1 MRQGLLRDAL
11 TRLGEK
17 WTPGLICELAEG
29 PRRYGELRR
38 ELGIAPKVLTST
50 LRNLERDGFVSR
62 LQSPSI
68 PLQVSYELTRLGR
81 SFHELLLNIEG
92 WAANNAGI
100 ADVARG
106 ASSVDR
112 FSTRAPVDR
121 DACDGDGRNR
131 LDAWPTHLCIAVRD
145 VETAAAVFSS
155 LFGVAGVP
163 SASGTVV
170 GPGDC
175 RGDIKQCAFPMSNFC
190 IELIQ
195 PVNGST
201 PFRDFLRRF
210 GQGFHHIGM
219 RVRGSLEQ
227 EMRLLTQRGGRRI
240 LGGMDARYALFDFSR
255 QLGSTVEIIAPDMDR
270 RSTLPPRFHSP
281 DALAHSSLGH
291 IGILVRDIRHA
302 TEEYARV
309 LGVTASAVRTATPV
323 FPGSAEVDSK
333 ACARYVTVRY
343 GGIAIMLIEPVGSSP
358 WREFVDQHGNAI
370 QHVSFNV
377 NDRLDEIIRLFEQ
390 WGGRRVLGRPG
401 VHYAHFDF
409 TSELGLVIGLTG
421 RSLLAGHVASG

>member
-17 WTPGLICELAEG
+17 WTPGLVYELAAG

-38 ELGIAPKVLTST
+38 ELGIAPKVLTSA
-50 LRNLERDGFVSR
+50 LRSLERDGFVVR

-81 SFHELLLNIEG
+81 SFHELLQDIES
-92 WAANNAGI
+92 WAARNATN
-100 ADVARG
+100 ADVARAASG
-106 ASSVDR
+106 ADR
-112 FSTRAPVDR
+112 FSTRPVVGR
-121 DACDGDGRNR
+121 DDHDDGGDA
-131 LDAWPTHLCIAVRD
+131 LHAWPTHLCIAVRD
-145 VETAAAVFSS
+145 LERAAAAFSS
-155 LFGVAGVP
+155 LFGVAGLP

-175 RGDIKQCAFPMSNFC
+175 RGEIKQCAFPLSNFC

-240 LGGMDARYALFDFSR
+240 LGGMDARYALFDFCQ
-255 QLGSTVEIIAPDMDR
+255 QLGSTVEIIAPEIDR
-270 RSTLPPRFHSP
+270 RSTLPPRFHNS
-281 DALAHSSLGH
+281 DAFAHSSFSH
-291 IGILVRDIRHA
+291 IGILVRDIRDA

-309 LGVTASAVRTATPV
+309 LGVSASAVRTVTPV
-323 FPGSAEVDSK
+323 FPRNAKVDLK
-333 ACARYVTVRY
+333 ARARFVTVRY
-343 GGIAIMLIEPVGSSP
+343 GGIAILLIEPVGFSP
-358 WREFVDQHGNAI
+358 WRDFVEEHGNAI

-377 NDRLDEIIRLFEQ
+377 HDRLDEIVHLFERC
-390 WGGRRVLGRPG
+390 GGRRVLGRPG
-401 VHYAHFDF
+401 IHYAHFDF

-421 RSLLAGHVASG
+421 RSLLGVHS